1 MTSPE
6 PGSPPNLSSPLDP
19 LLSRHGPAG
28 AVRQLGSVSHQRLLV
43 EGSAPVEATVVVGD
57 LRLSGLVLREAIQP
71 SLFARFMIGF
81 TEAVAELTRQN
92 DGWFDRFTGD
102 GFIAYWLDPDAAR
115 PSVERLTEFCQAVM
129 PAADSLISRLKQN
142 SRNFPSGV
150 GLSLGADA
158 GRCELVRVEGSLTL
172 IGSPV
177 VGATRMAASAVANQT
192 ILNVYL
198 GEAMRRDPERLASSG
213 IQLERTSVR
222 TKEYPNGQEAYE
234 LRFPGHPHPTG
245 PV

>member
-1 MTSPE
+1 MNRPDAAAS
-6 PGSPPNLSSPLDP
+6 LDP
-19 LLSRHGPAG
+19 LLSRHGPAEAG
-28 AVRQLGSVSHQRLLV
+28 RQLGPASQKRLLE

-92 DGWFDRFTGD
+92 EGWFDRFTGD
-102 GFIAYWLDPDAAR
+102 GFIAYWLDPDGAR

-129 PAADSLISRLKQN
+129 PAADVLISRLKQN

-177 VGATRMAASAVANQT
+177 VGATRMAASAAANQT

-198 GEAMRRDPERLASSG
+198 GEAMRRDSERLASNG
-213 IQLERTSVR
+213 IQLDRTSVR

-234 LRFPGHPHPTG
+234 LRFPGHARPRASD
-245 PV
+245 

>member
-1 MTSPE
+1 
-6 PGSPPNLSSPLDP
+6 
-19 LLSRHGPAG
+19 
-28 AVRQLGSVSHQRLLV
+28 
-43 EGSAPVEATVVVGD
+43 VEATVVVGD
-57 LRLSGLVLREAIQP
+57 LRLSGLILREAIQP

-92 DGWFDRFTGD
+92 EGWFDRFTGD
-102 GFIAYWLDPDAAR
+102 GFIAYWLDPGPDR
-115 PSVERLTEFCQAVM
+115 PSVDRLTEFCQAVM

-158 GRCELVRVEGSLTL
+158 GRCELVRVEGLLTL

-177 VGATRMAASAVANQT
+177 VGATRMAASAAANQT
-192 ILNVYL
+192 LLNVYL
-198 GEAMRRDPERLASSG
+198 GEVMRRNPEELASSG
-213 IQLERTSVR
+213 IQLDRTSVR

-234 LRFPGHPHPTG
+234 LRFPGRPRPPT
-245 PV
+245 PA